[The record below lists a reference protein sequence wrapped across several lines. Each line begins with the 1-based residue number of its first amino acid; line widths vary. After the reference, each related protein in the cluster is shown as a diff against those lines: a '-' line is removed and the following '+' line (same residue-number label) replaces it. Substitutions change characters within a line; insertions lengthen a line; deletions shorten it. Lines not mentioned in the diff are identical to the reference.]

1 MNRRSFLKSS
11 GAAGVMA
18 GASPFLLSIEGC
30 NSTTVADFVSLIA
43 SDAASLATYFGASSL
58 ASQITSLA
66 GTIATD
72 IANWQSGGAAAD
84 AIQAINDLIGLVNDI
99 PIAAAYAPLIV
110 LILSALSGLLALLPN
125 SVAAMTSKTH
135 AVFAARNVSPAHY
148 GGFDKKSM
156 TEAKKSFVKSWNA
169 AKAGLIIY

>member
-11 GAAGVMA
+11 GAVAVMS

-99 PIAAAYAPLIV
+99 P
-110 LILSALSGLLALLPN
+110 
-125 SVAAMTSKTH
+125 
-135 AVFAARNVSPAHY
+135 
-148 GGFDKKSM
+148 
-156 TEAKKSFVKSWNA
+156 
-169 AKAGLIIY
+169 